1 MASRFAVLLWAL
13 LLAGIASAAPAPF
26 DLSGPTLKV
35 VITRGSEILPASEVP
50 NLAEGDKLWIKADF
64 PKSQSA
70 NYLLVAA
77 FLSGSTNPPPES
89 WFFPCKTWTGKC
101 ARNGLTVTVPK
112 GAQQVMLFLAPATGG
127 DFQTLVD
134 AVRGRPGAFVRAS
147 QDLNQAALDRSRLD
161 RYLGVIRNLNDSNP
175 YELKEITPL
184 LARSLAI
191 KVDEKCLDRIPEL
204 QASCLMQGQ
213 ESLILN
219 DGHSTSI
226 VEALTSGPGAD
237 LALAASATPEGGYG
251 YYSPYISSVID
262 IARILDSFHTAQFQ
276 YIPALVSQR
285 GTDLALTLNTPP
297 SFHNPK
303 SVLVIGLPAVEEAQ
317 LPPLHAVDPNE
328 IYCASRNTLV
338 LPVEGAPLVFS
349 TGYAHNVTLALTRG
363 DGKTINLPATADG
376 SQGGYVVDMSRVQA
390 DRLGE
395 SVKASL
401 RGYWGFAPFDGPKF
415 ELRNAHG
422 KNWSLAD
429 DDNSLIVGRQD
440 TVRLRADSVSCVD
453 GIMLRDP
460 SGKQIKAEWK
470 AVKPNE
476 VEVQLPL
483 QDVQPGAMT
492 LLVNQYGAQEPL
504 PIAIQAF
511 SDAGRFTDFSIHAGD
526 LMGTLSGSRLD
537 LVARL
542 SVGTI
547 DFLPGALS
555 TEGGKDS
562 LTMQAQDTDAAVALK
577 PGPAVPAKVTLTDGR
592 VMNLNATVLAP
603 RPRALLMDKSVQS
616 SQASANS
623 NIQLANQDELPQD
636 AKLTFSIRAQTPA
649 TFARDQTIEVA
660 SVDQSFSTTLTF
672 ASGAI
677 RLENSKVALV
687 TLDPAKA
694 FGFSAF
700 GPLQFRMLANGVAG
714 DWQPLATMVR
724 LPVLKGLKCP
734 WSPDLACQLTGNDLF
749 LLDSVASDSAFEH
762 ASRVPDGFPGYSLVV
777 PRPTDG
783 RLYVKLRDDPSIT
796 NVVTLTV
803 QQLPPTPEEQ
813 AAAKARA
820 DAEKARQNDAASPP
834 AAPSP
839 QPSST
844 PPTASAPGP
853 SPAPPADG
861 TPQP

>member
-1 MASRFAVLLWAL
+1 MSLRLGVLLWAL
-13 LLAGIASAAPAPF
+13 MFAAAVWAAPAPF
-26 DLSGPTLKV
+26 DLAGPTLKV
-35 VITRGSEILPASEVP
+35 VVTRGSEILPASEVP

-89 WFFPCKTWTGKC
+89 WFFPCKTWAGSCK
-101 ARNGLTVTVPK
+101 RDGLTVTVPK
-112 GAQQVMLFLAPATGG
+112 GAQQVLVFLAPATGG

-161 RYLGVIRNLNDSNP
+161 HYLDVIRSLNDSNP
-175 YELKEITPL
+175 YALKEITPL
-184 LARSLAI
+184 LARSLGI
-191 KVDEKCLDRIPEL
+191 KVDEKCLDRLPEL
-204 QASCLMQGQ
+204 QAACLMQGQ

-226 VEALTSGPGAD
+226 VEALTSGPGVD

-251 YYSPYISSVID
+251 YYSPYISSIID
-262 IARILDSFHTAQFQ
+262 IARIFDSFHTAQYQ
-276 YIPALVSQR
+276 YIPALVSQH
-285 GTDLALTLNTPP
+285 GADLQLTLNTPP

-303 SVLVIGLPAVEEAQ
+303 SVLVVGLPAVEEAQ
-317 LPPLHAVDPNE
+317 LPPLHAVNPNE

-349 TGYAHNVTLALTRG
+349 TAYAHNVTLALTG
-363 DGKTINLPATADG
+363 SDSKTIYLPATADG
-376 SQGGYVVDMSRVQA
+376 TQGGYVVDMSRVRA

-401 RGYWGFAPFDGPKF
+401 RGYWGFAPFDGPSF
-415 ELRNAHG
+415 ELRNAHAT
-422 KNWSLAD
+422 NWSLAD
-429 DDNSLIVGRQD
+429 DDHSLIVGRPG

-453 GIMLRDP
+453 RILLRDP
-460 SGKQIKAEWK
+460 SGKLIKAEWK
-470 AVKPNE
+470 ATKPNE

-483 QDVQPGAMT
+483 QDAQPGTMA
-492 LLVNQYGAQEPL
+492 LLVNQYGTREPL
-504 PIAIQAF
+504 TIPIQAF
-511 SDAGRFTDFSIHAGD
+511 SDAGRFDGFSIHAGD
-526 LMGTLSGSRLD
+526 TTGTLSGTRLD
-537 LVARL
+537 LVAKL
-542 SVGTI
+542 TVGSF
-547 DFLPGALS
+547 DFVPGALT

-562 LTMQAQDTDAAVALK
+562 LTMQAQDAQAAAALK
-577 PGPAVPAKVTLTDGR
+577 PGAAVPARITLTDGR
-592 VMNLNATVLAP
+592 VLNLSATVLAP
-603 RPRALLMDKSVQS
+603 RPRVVLMDKSVQA
-616 SQASANS
+616 SQTSTNS

-636 AKLTFSIRAQTPA
+636 AKLTFSIRAQIPA
-649 TFARDQTIEVA
+649 TFSRDQTIEIA
-660 SVDQSFSTTLTF
+660 SADQSFSTVLTF

-700 GPLQFRMLANGVAG
+700 GPLQFRVVANGVAG

-724 LPVLKGLKCP
+724 LPALKGLKCP
-734 WSPDLACQLTGNDLF
+734 AAQDLACQLSGNDLF
-749 LLDSVASDSAFEH
+749 LIDSVASDAAFEH

-783 RLYVKLRDDPSIT
+783 RLYIKLRDDPSVT
-796 NVVTLTV
+796 NTVTLEI
-803 QQLPPTPEEQ
+803 QQLPPTPDEI
-813 AAAKARA
+813 AVAKAHEA
-820 DAEKARQNDAASPP
+820 AEKARQTATA
-834 AAPSP
+834 
-839 QPSST
+839 QP
-844 PPTASAPGP
+844 APGADP
-853 SPAPPADG
+853 VPEPAFDAHGPAPDTNPAPAG
-861 TPQP
+861 GSSP